1 MVIKLDFWGSSYIEK
16 GIFGFPSTAV
26 DHFELLRISPI
37 SSAQQYVIDFSAATM
52 VILLFIDDASVVTSS
67 SEMSYF
73 SPAPSTANL
82 VFSSSVIA
90 TTPGF
95 FVRFLI
101 NVDLKQNVS
110 NISFVKQLEERILDA
125 YRIGSA
131 SGAQN
136 SSVRVSDY
144 DANEQ
149 RRLFFLF
156 FISVL
161 VSSKRHVIKTFS

>member
-1 MVIKLDFWGSSYIEK
+1 
-16 GIFGFPSTAV
+16 
-26 DHFELLRISPI
+26 
-37 SSAQQYVIDFSAATM
+37 M

-161 VSSKRHVIKTFS
+161 VSSKRHIIKTFS